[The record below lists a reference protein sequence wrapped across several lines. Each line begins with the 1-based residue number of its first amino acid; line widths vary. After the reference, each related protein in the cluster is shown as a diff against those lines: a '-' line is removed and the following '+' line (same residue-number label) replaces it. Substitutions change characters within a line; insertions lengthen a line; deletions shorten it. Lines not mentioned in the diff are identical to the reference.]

1 MAAGFDG
8 NMGIFKLIEAMNQ
21 KNFILVLIE

>member
-8 NMGIFKLIEAMNQ
+8 NMGIFKLFEAMNQ
-21 KNFILVLIE
+21 KNFTLVLIE